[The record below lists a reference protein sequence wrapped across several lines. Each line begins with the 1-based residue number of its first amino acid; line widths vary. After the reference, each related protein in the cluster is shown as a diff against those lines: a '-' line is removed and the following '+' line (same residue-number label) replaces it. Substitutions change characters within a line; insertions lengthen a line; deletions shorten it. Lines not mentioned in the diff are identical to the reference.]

1 VLESKKQELVN
12 KLKEA
17 EELEIVYEAYNQ
29 YMTATG
35 RDGIPYELMSKAIPN
50 IESEINSI
58 LSQIVDFTVAL
69 EVDGKNING
78 KLIYDYDRIWP
89 LENSSGMERF
99 VSSLA
104 IRIALMNASNL
115 PKSNFMIIDEGFG
128 VLDAEHMHSMQTL
141 FNLLKMHFDFILIV
155 SHLETARDMV
165 DTLIEIKREDGYSQI
180 SI

>member
-1 VLESKKQELVN
+1 
-12 KLKEA
+12 
-17 EELEIVYEAYNQ
+17 
-29 YMTATG
+29 
-35 RDGIPYELMSKAIPN
+35 
-50 IESEINSI
+50 
-58 LSQIVDFTVAL
+58 VAL

-78 KLIYDYDRIWP
+78 KLTYDYDRIWP

-141 FNLLKMHFDFILIV
+141 FNLLKTHFDFILIV

-165 DTLIEIKREDGYSQI
+165 DNLIEIKKEDGYSQI

>member
-1 VLESKKQELVN
+1 
-12 KLKEA
+12 
-17 EELEIVYEAYNQ
+17 
-29 YMTATG
+29 
-35 RDGIPYELMSKAIPN
+35 
-50 IESEINSI
+50 
-58 LSQIVDFTVAL
+58 
-69 EVDGKNING
+69 
-78 KLIYDYDRIWP
+78 
-89 LENSSGMERF
+89 MERF

-141 FNLLKMHFDFILIV
+141 FNLLKTHFDFILIV

>member
-1 VLESKKQELVN
+1 M
-12 KLKEA
+12 
-17 EELEIVYEAYNQ
+17 EITYEAYNN
-29 YMTATG
+29 YMTAIG

-99 VSSLA
+99 VSRL
-104 IRIALMNASNL
+104 
-115 PKSNFMIIDEGFG
+115 G
-128 VLDAEHMHSMQTL
+128 T
-141 FNLLKMHFDFILIV
+141 
-155 SHLETARDMV
+155 
-165 DTLIEIKREDGYSQI
+165 RERGGQ
-180 SI
+180 